1 MDHIGDLVNENFQE
15 WQKTRLQN
23 YDSLSED
30 SDYSQSSDEEESK
43 KVDLKLGFSRI
54 SEKSFEEDSSIDTDS
69 QASESSDLKNSN

>member
-1 MDHIGDLVNENFQE
+1 VDHIGDLVNENFQE

>member
-30 SDYSQSSDEEESK
+30 SDYSQSSDKEESK

-54 SEKSFEEDSSIDTDS
+54 SEKSFEEDSSVDTDS

>member
-54 SEKSFEEDSSIDTDS
+54 SEKSFEEDSSVDTYS